1 MASPVVQPRRFAA
14 FNFFVFS
21 LVTLGQTIIDNPSV
35 PLSKNFRR
43 VVPLTEALRITDRGQ
58 EEYYFE
64 YPSRLHVAPDGSIFV
79 LDVDQLL
86 QFDQDGK
93 FVRNYFKKGQGPG
106 ELNFVSDFCLAANH
120 LIIHNLNPSKVV
132 WFDFSGNLVKDAS
145 VRTPILST
153 EFLLFDGEAYYFK
166 KLSFPEKKGIQGIIE
181 SPQAI
186 ISWRE
191 SDDRIMDI
199 GDFPIQAYFK
209 RSKDGAAGFIP
220 LNKLSWVSA
229 PETLYVSH
237 TSEYL
242 VKAVD
247 LKTGRIMRL
256 IRRSYKRVKPPP
268 DLAGGIRGGA
278 IIDGKELVAPAP
290 DYVDDIANLFLHEG
304 DLWVATSVQDKDRG
318 TLIDVF
324 DPDGR
329 YVDCFYIRLPAAPYK
344 HLERPAPHIVSG
356 NFLYAIEKNPDE
368 TYSIVKYRIGL

>member
-1 MASPVVQPRRFAA
+1 MVQPTRFVVLS
-14 FNFFVFS
+14 FCLVIFS
-21 LVTLGQTIIDNPSV
+21 LASSGQPIIENPAT
-35 PLSKNFRR
+35 PLSKNQGR
-43 VVPLTEALRITDRGQ
+43 VASLTEVLRITDRGQ
-58 EEYYFE
+58 KEYYFE
-64 YPSRLHVAPDGSIFV
+64 YPSRLHLALDGSIFV

-132 WFDFSGNLVKDAS
+132 WFDFSGNLVKDLS
-145 VRTPILST
+145 VRIPSGST

-166 KLSFPEKKGIQGIIE
+166 KLSFPEIKGMQGIIE

-191 SDDRIMDI
+191 SDDRIIDV
-199 GDFPIQAYFK
+199 GDFPVRAYFK
-209 RSKDGAAGFIP
+209 RSEDGAAGFIP
-220 LNKLSWVSA
+220 LNKLIWVSA

-256 IRRSYKRVKPPP
+256 IRHSYKRVKPPP
-268 DLAGGIRGGA
+268 DLAGGLRGGA

-290 DYVDDIANLFLHEG
+290 DYVDDIANLFLHES

-329 YVDCFYIRLPAAPYK
+329 YVDCFYMKLPAAPYR

-356 NFLYAIEKNPDE
+356 NFLYAVEKNPDE
-368 TYSIVKYRIGL
+368 TYSIDKYRIGL